1 MGYEFLFPLGLIRVG
16 ATKNIVV
23 LLVSLGEVALRILGL
38 LFLIGQLGH
47 LENLICKTLEL
58 VIVSGLV
65 LSLGA
70 ENANALQEAFEFAQP
85 GPILLMMI
93 RPFYRVDRMVQFLFL
108 SWPLD
113 ELG

>member
-1 MGYEFLFPLGLIRVG
+1 MGCEFLFPLGLIRVG

-47 LENLICKTLEL
+47 LENIICKTLEL
-58 VIVSGLV
+58 VIVSCLV

-70 ENANALQEAFEFAQP
+70 ENAKCTPRSLRICPAWADTPYDDKA
-85 GPILLMMI
+85 IL
-93 RPFYRVDRMVQFLFL
+93 PC
-108 SWPLD
+108 
-113 ELG
+113 